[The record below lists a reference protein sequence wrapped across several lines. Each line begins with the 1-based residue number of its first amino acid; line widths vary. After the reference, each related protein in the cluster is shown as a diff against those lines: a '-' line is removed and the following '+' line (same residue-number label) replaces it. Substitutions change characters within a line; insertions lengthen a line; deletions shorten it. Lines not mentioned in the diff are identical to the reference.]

1 MQQPDFPLQLD
12 AIRQKLKALLDK
24 HSALQ
29 KENRQLQ
36 TEKEN
41 LQKQMAFQND
51 QIKQLQQQNDVLKS
65 GIQHW
70 HPEQKKL
77 FVKRID
83 SYLREIEKCL
93 ALLNE

>member
-1 MQQPDFPLQLD
+1 MPPTDFQIQLQTVT
-12 AIRQKLKALLDK
+12 QKLKALLDK

-36 TEKEN
+36 IEKEN
-41 LQKQMAFQND
+41 QQKQIAFKDD
-51 QIKQLQQQNDVLKS
+51 QIQQLKQQNDVLKS

-83 SYLREIEKCL
+83 TYLKEIEKCL
-93 ALLNE
+93 ALINE

>member
-1 MQQPDFPLQLD
+1 MQQPNFPMQLLQVQ
-12 AIRQKLKALLDK
+12 QKLKALLDK

-29 KENRQLQ
+29 KEARQLQ
-36 TEKEN
+36 IEKEN
-41 LQKQMAFQND
+41 LQKQITFQND

-83 SYLREIEKCL
+83 TYLKEIEKCL
-93 ALLNE
+93 ALIND

>member
-1 MQQPDFPLQLD
+1 MPQADFQTQLQT
-12 AIRQKLKALLDK
+12 IQQKLKALLNK

-29 KENRQLQ
+29 KENRQLAI
-36 TEKEN
+36 EKEN
-41 LQKQMAFQND
+41 LQKQIAFQNG

-83 SYLREIEKCL
+83 TYLKEIEKCL
-93 ALLNE
+93 ALINE

>member
-1 MQQPDFPLQLD
+1 MKQPDFSTQLQTVQ
-12 AIRQKLKALLDK
+12 QKLKALLNK

-29 KENRQLQ
+29 KEAWSLQL
-36 TEKEN
+36 EKEN
-41 LQKQMAFQND
+41 MQKQIAFQAD

-77 FVKRID
+77 FAKRID
-83 SYLREIEKCL
+83 TYLKEIEKCL
-93 ALLNE
+93 ALIND

>member
-1 MQQPDFPLQLD
+1 MQQSDFQTGLQTVQL
-12 AIRQKLKALLDK
+12 KLKALLDK

-29 KENRQLQ
+29 KETRRLQ
-36 TEKEN
+36 IEKEN
-41 LQKQMAFQND
+41 LQKQILFQAD

-83 SYLREIEKCL
+83 SYVKEIEKCL
-93 ALLNE
+93 ALLND

>member
-1 MQQPDFPLQLD
+1 MQQPDFQTQLQ
-12 AIRQKLKALLDK
+12 AVQQKLKALVDNY
-24 HSALQ
+24 SALQ
-29 KENRQLQ
+29 KEVRRLQ
-36 TEKEN
+36 IEKEN
-41 LQKQMAFQND
+41 GQKQIAFQAD

-83 SYLREIEKCL
+83 TYLKEIEKCL
-93 ALLNE
+93 ALIND